1 MGEKKMLKL
10 CLLSQV
16 GSLIYN
22 FCREKSS
29 IDRKKTVTSES
40 DRKKTA
46 TSEKC
51 NTHNQYHSVKR
62 YYSENNK

>member
-1 MGEKKMLKL
+1 MREKKISKL
-10 CLLSQV
+10 SLLSQV

-40 DRKKTA
+40 DRKKTV

-51 NTHNQYHSVKR
+51 NTHNQSHSVKR
-62 YYSENNK
+62 YYFGNNK